1 MCVLGGDIVQGS
13 ECERGNSAGQT
24 DDVVGHGEVGGG
36 QAQQQDLSEDGH
48 HRVHHGVAP
57 EQVCERRVFSK
68 QKTNKIFR

>member
-1 MCVLGGDIVQGS
+1 MNVLGGDIVQGS
-13 ECERGNSAGQT
+13 ECERGNGAGQA

-57 EQVCERRVFSK
+57 EQVRKR
-68 QKTNKIFR
+68 